1 MKIETENKLIVNNAR
16 NRLIDAGIVLFA
28 EKGYA
33 GTSVREIVEKAGV
46 SKPVLYYYFYN
57 KQGIFQTILDSAA
70 EKFEEILKDIVDTPG
85 TVIERLLHFYQDL
98 YQAILSEHQN
108 LYRMVRNVI
117 FALPKKEPAYD
128 IHRFERSM
136 DQAIKTIYL
145 EGIEKGEVK
154 SADPEDI
161 ATLVMGLI
169 DFCFHIDFYDPE
181 CSDPARPER
190 LLRLAFHGLARND
203 QHQIEKKNEPLSE

>member
-1 MKIETENKLIVNNAR
+1 MKMETEEHSTLNNAR
-16 NRLIDAGIVLFA
+16 SRLIDAGIILFA

-33 GTSVREIVEKAGV
+33 GTSVRAIVEKAGV
-46 SKPVLYYYFYN
+46 SKPVLYYYFQN

-85 TVIERLLHFYQDL
+85 TVLERLLHFYQDL
-98 YQAILSEHQN
+98 YQTIFSEHQN

-117 FALPKKEPAYD
+117 FASRKNEPAYD
-128 IHRFERSM
+128 VQRFERSM
-136 DQAIKTIYL
+136 SEAIKTIYQ
-145 EGIEKGEVK
+145 EGVEKGEVK
-154 SADPEDI
+154 PADPEDI

-169 DFCFHIDFYDPE
+169 DFCFHIDFFDPE

-190 LLRLAFHGLARND
+190 LLNLAFHGLAQD
-203 QHQIEKKNEPLSE
+203 DHSLLV

>member
-1 MKIETENKLIVNNAR
+1 MKTEPQDHSTVNNAR
-16 NRLIDAGIVLFA
+16 SRLIDAGIILFA

-46 SKPVLYYYFYN
+46 SKPVLYYYFQN

-85 TVIERLLHFYQDL
+85 TVLGRLLHFYQDL
-98 YQAILSEHQN
+98 YQAIFSEHQN

-117 FALPKKEPAYD
+117 FASRKNEPAYD
-128 IHRFERSM
+128 IQRFERSM
-136 DQAIKTIYL
+136 SEAIKTIYQ
-145 EGIEKGEVK
+145 EGVEKGEVK
-154 SADPEDI
+154 PADPDDI

-169 DFCFHIDFYDPE
+169 DFCFHIDFFDPE

-190 LLRLAFHGLARND
+190 LLNLAFHGLARD
-203 QHQIEKKNEPLSE
+203 DHPLTEETL

>member
-1 MKIETENKLIVNNAR
+1 MKMVTEDHSTLNNAR
-16 NRLIDAGIVLFA
+16 SRLIDAGIILFA

-46 SKPVLYYYFYN
+46 SKPVLYYYFQN
-57 KQGIFQTILDSAA
+57 KQGIFQIILDSAA

-85 TVIERLLHFYQDL
+85 TVLERLLHFYQDL
-98 YQAILSEHQN
+98 YQTIFSEHQN

-117 FALPKKEPAYD
+117 FASRKNKPAYD
-128 IHRFERSM
+128 VQRFERSM
-136 DQAIKTIYL
+136 SEAIKTIYQ
-145 EGIEKGEVK
+145 EGVEKGEVK
-154 SADPEDI
+154 PADPEDI

-169 DFCFHIDFYDPE
+169 DFCFHIDFFDPE

-190 LLRLAFHGLARND
+190 LLNLAFHGMAQDDHSL
-203 QHQIEKKNEPLSE
+203 LV